1 VRSAKVMIRAGVLA
15 ALVAMT
21 AAGCSGFGGPK
32 TQQAAAA
39 PPADPNAFPA
49 DYRNQ
54 IARFLATQLTDRAD
68 FRGALISPPVL
79 KPVGASQH
87 YVVCLQ
93 FDGHSQI
100 KNKVAIYLG
109 GDITQFIDS
118 QPEQCAGAA
127 YQPFKEL
134 EYTLPSTSG

>member
-1 VRSAKVMIRAGVLA
+1 VRSAKVIVRAGVSA
-15 ALVAMT
+15 ALVAIT

-32 TQQAAAA
+32 SQQAAAA
-39 PPADPNAFPA
+39 PPPDPNAYPA
-49 DYRNQ
+49 NYSNQ

-68 FRGALISPPVL
+68 FHGALIAPPVL

-100 KNKVAIYLG
+100 KNKVAIFLAG
-109 GDITQFIDS
+109 EITQFIDS
-118 QPEQCAGAA
+118 TPEQCAGAA
-127 YQPFKEL
+127 YQPYKDL
-134 EYTLPSTSG
+134 EGALPSTNG